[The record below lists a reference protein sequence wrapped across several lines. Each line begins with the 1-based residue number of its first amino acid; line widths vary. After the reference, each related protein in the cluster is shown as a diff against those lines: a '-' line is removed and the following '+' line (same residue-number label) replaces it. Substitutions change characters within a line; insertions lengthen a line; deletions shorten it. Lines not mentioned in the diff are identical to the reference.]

1 MGPALFK
8 GAYGFKRAAALQA
21 ILADAETL
29 CRRRGRGALDKRV
42 ARAFRG
48 VPREAFLAPDLLADA
63 YVDRALP
70 IGAGQTISQP
80 SLVAFMT
87 DLVAVEPTDRIL
99 EVGTGSGY
107 QTALLAEL
115 AARVFSVEFLSEL
128 AEVAAGRLERLGYT
142 NVEIKTGDGRA
153 GWPERAP
160 FDAIVV
166 TAAAQSVPE
175 ALTEQ
180 LAPGGRL
187 VIPVKVRRG
196 QELRFLKKSEDGQV
210 YGRSVLPVIFV
221 PLV

>member
-1 MGPALFK
+1 M
-8 GAYGFKRAAALQA
+8 
-21 ILADAETL
+21 
-29 CRRRGRGALDKRV
+29 
-42 ARAFRG
+42 
-48 VPREAFLAPDLLADA
+48 APDLLPEA
-63 YVDRALP
+63 YRDRALP

-87 DLVAVEPTDRIL
+87 DLAAVEPTDRVL

-107 QTALLAEL
+107 QTAILAEL
-115 AARVFSVEFLSEL
+115 AARVFSVEFLAEL
-128 AEVAAGRLERLGYT
+128 ADEAAGRIARLGYT

-166 TAAAQSVPE
+166 AAAAQRIPE

-180 LAPGGRL
+180 LVPGGRL
-187 VIPVKVRRG
+187 VIPVKTKRG
-196 QELRFLKKSEDGQV
+196 QELRFVTKGNDGV
-210 YGRSVLPVIFV
+210 LSVRSVLPVMFV